1 MDIFNKDSISLVHL
15 EIYNLIFL
23 AREEEL
29 KERAKALKV
38 NAGIEPGTDLGP
50 VISKQVLLI
59 FYISAALVSFAFQDL
74 FSFLLNV
81 TD

>member
-1 MDIFNKDSISLVHL
+1 MIKFFF
-15 EIYNLIFL
+15 Y

-29 KERAKALKV
+29 KECAKELKV

-59 FYISAALVSFAFQDL
+59 FCTSGALVSFSTHDL
-74 FSFLLNV
+74 FFS
-81 TD
+81 